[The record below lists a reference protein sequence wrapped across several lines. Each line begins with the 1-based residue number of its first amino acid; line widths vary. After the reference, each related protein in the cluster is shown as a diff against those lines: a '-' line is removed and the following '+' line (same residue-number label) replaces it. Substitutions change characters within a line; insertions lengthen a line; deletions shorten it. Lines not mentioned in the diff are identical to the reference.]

1 MASVFKEEKLY
12 RIQISK
18 PCRVIGILDNVFGG
32 FYPFLDDIKEENWEM
47 ISTGCE
53 GWLIKKWGRTYFL
66 PDENQS
72 GIQQF
77 THTNQPFVLIPFH
90 KIKDSYKKM
99 S

>member
-12 RIQISK
+12 RIQVSK
-18 PCRVIGILDNVFGG
+18 PCRVIGILDNLFGG
-32 FYPFLDDIKEENWEM
+32 FYPFLDDIKEENWGM
-47 ISTGCE
+47 IPAGCE
-53 GWLIKKWGRTYFL
+53 GWLIKKWGRTSFL
-66 PDENQS
+66 PDENQN